1 MGGIWGE
8 GRGMNH
14 NGKGS
19 KMEGGGYCANPGVC
33 LARHLGAREP
43 PPSVT

>member
-1 MGGIWGE
+1 
-8 GRGMNH
+8 MNH

-19 KMEGGGYCANPGVC
+19 KMEGGGGYCANPGVC
-33 LARHLGAREP
+33 LARHLGARDP